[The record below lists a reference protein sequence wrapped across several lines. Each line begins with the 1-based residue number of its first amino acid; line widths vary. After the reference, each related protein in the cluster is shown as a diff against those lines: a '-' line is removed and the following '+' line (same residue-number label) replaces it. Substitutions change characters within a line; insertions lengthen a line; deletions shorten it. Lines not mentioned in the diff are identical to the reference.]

1 MYTMAWFNS
10 NFITVIRKFVMVW
23 VKLSLRKYG
32 ALGFSNFHLD
42 LLEKKPCN

>member
-10 NFITVIRKFVMVW
+10 NFITVIRKFVMW

-32 ALGFSNFHLD
+32 ALGFSKFSFRFTR
-42 LLEKKPCN
+42 KKTL

>member
-10 NFITVIRKFVMVW
+10 NFITVIRKFVMW

>member
-32 ALGFSNFHLD
+32 ALGFFKFSFRFTR
-42 LLEKKPCN
+42 KKTL